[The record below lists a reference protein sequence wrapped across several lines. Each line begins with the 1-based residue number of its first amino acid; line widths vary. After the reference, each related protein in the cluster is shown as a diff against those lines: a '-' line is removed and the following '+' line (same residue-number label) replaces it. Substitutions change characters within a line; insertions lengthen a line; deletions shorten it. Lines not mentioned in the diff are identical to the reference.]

1 MKTSYN
7 FTQFELKNILDINNQ
22 TDILIKYGQL
32 VNSKDSKGN
41 QVKINYCIFPKLL
54 FDDSFFETN
63 YENSFFM
70 HEIELPSDKSF
81 QDYKKAC
88 IVKADMYE
96 KHRKNMLY
104 PYIVENLQP
113 TNKADFNIDV
123 YEYVQYDWLILLCC
137 SLWYCEPIEREIRLN
152 KIFEIFDKISYIE
165 EKVLIFS

>member
-7 FTQFELKNILDINNQ
+7 FSQLELKNILDINNQ

-104 PYIVENLQP
+104 SYIVKIYNQQI
-113 TNKADFNIDV
+113 KQI
-123 YEYVQYDWLILLCC
+123 LILMYMNMSNLIGLYYYVALYGIV
-137 SLWYCEPIEREIRLN
+137 SLL
-152 KIFEIFDKISYIE
+152 K
-165 EKVLIFS
+165 EK